1 MQSSFPPL
9 CFLDVPNGQE
19 RKGRSYKDHESRGSF
34 SNEQEAQIVADL
46 IDILIASG
54 LEADDI
60 GVITPYKSQAFR
72 VSQLIPTSG
81 YVFTSQRTAAGQT
94 LSIFFTTYNW
104 NKTSYFV
111 FISTSFT
118 L

>member
-60 GVITPYKSQAFR
+60 GAITPYKSQAFR
-72 VSQLIPTSG
+72 VSRLIPTSG
-81 YVFTSQRTAAGQT
+81 YVFTSQRTVTDSSRPNA
-94 LSIFFTTYNW
+94 
-104 NKTSYFV
+104 
-111 FISTSFT
+111 
-118 L
+118 